1 MNDKQLKAVTMPGD
15 FIFHSSWFEIFK
27 SFDMATAYAIFM
39 AMIAYVQTGT
49 VPADE
54 ALRRLTVFLFAH
66 IETDRQRLLSLQPKR
81 RTPAKKKPATE
92 APAPEPKP
100 TPLPAPEPIKQEPNQ
115 NQLFDTSITSDT
127 SIPPHSSQ
135 NSHNFHNSHNSH
147 NSNPSQPTPDGSQNP
162 LCGPLCGP
170 RMRAARRARFLHYA
184 QKVSAAIRQGQHLT
198 DPNRVHKRIYKKRFT
213 KHPSK
218 QSAQPKPRQQCSSV

>member
-1 MNDKQLKAVTMPGD
+1 MNDKQLKAVAMPGD

-66 IETDRQRLLSLQPKR
+66 IDTDRQRILSLQPKR

-92 APAPEPKP
+92 APAPEPKL

-115 NQLFDTSITSDT
+115 TPLSDTSIT
-127 SIPPHSSQ
+127 SIPPHSS
-135 NSHNFHNSHNSH
+135 HNSHNSH
-147 NSNPSQPTPDGSQNP
+147 NSHKSHNSQPTPDGSQNP

-184 QKVSAAIRQGQHLT
+184 QRVSAAIRQGQYLP
-198 DPNRVHKRIYKKRFT
+198 DANRVHKRNFKKRFT
-213 KHPSK
+213 KHPSRNY
-218 QSAQPKPRQQCSSV
+218 AGPTPLQQGSPV